1 MDVVS
6 CVFGSPKFLELQ
18 SVPRGSVFLIMSAV
32 INPGNFDIAASTP
45 PLKGLRQ
52 LSKHPLFRNGPSQPR
67 IACPGWRLE
76 EGRCGR
82 AQFRGEDP
90 ISEACLV
97 TGRRLVLTA
106 RELESE
112 HGDHGRSHPRHSGT
126 CIQRERRERGADKV
140 PRAGQIFPKSILEQ
154 ANQGA

>member
-1 MDVVS
+1 VDVVS

-32 INPGNFDIAASTP
+32 INTGNFDIAASTP

-67 IACPGWRLE
+67 IARPGWRLE

-90 ISEACLV
+90 VRSLFTSFCPAIRMLILRVSPDIRSMFGHQQEAG
-97 TGRRLVLTA
+97 THSPRIGKRTRR
-106 RELESE
+106 SW
-112 HGDHGRSHPRHSGT
+112 
-126 CIQRERRERGADKV
+126 
-140 PRAGQIFPKSILEQ
+140 AGSSS
-154 ANQGA
+154 A